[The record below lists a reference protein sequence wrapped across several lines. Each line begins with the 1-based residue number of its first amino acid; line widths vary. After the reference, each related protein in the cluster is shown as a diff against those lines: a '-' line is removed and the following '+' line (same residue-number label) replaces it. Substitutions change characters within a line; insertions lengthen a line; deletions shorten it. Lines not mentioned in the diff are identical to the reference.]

1 MNNFRKYWE
10 AQEPSL
16 VSPWPWEIRAGDIGL
31 ESKSSIKEMVGVI
44 DSGLVGS
51 CMRGVLEGEFL
62 IISRS
67 WLTLGGEVPPV
78 SARPCQSI
86 KNTTNKKT
94 CLEKRE
100 EERFVFPFIVPYQ
113 ASG

>member
-1 MNNFRKYWE
+1 MNNFKKYWE

-67 WLTLGGEVPPV
+67 VNPGRGGPSSVCKAM
-78 SARPCQSI
+78 SKHQ
-86 KNTTNKKT
+86 KHNK
-94 CLEKRE
+94 
-100 EERFVFPFIVPYQ
+100 
-113 ASG
+113 